1 MKKNKNAIYVYI
13 IFLIT
18 IILFIKLFVLDRYQG
33 HDTIFHVTNIIELSK
48 TISLDNMFGSNIITY
63 NANKF
68 GYGIWLFYPKL
79 PHLIAAYMYLLTKDI
94 YLTMK
99 IIYFITTFLSGVF
112 TYFLSKKIFNNN
124 KIALLS
130 SVIYLTIPYHM
141 CEIYIRDAFAE
152 NFIFLVLPMIFL
164 GLYNLKENNYKKFYI
179 LFILGYLI
187 GMNSHLIS
195 MVFYTIFVAIF
206 ILYYRRDF
214 LKKEKLKALMIS
226 TLLVTGITLPF
237 LTTIIEHKLLNLYT
251 VFTDSFS
258 NLYSVQLSSLEFK
271 SLFNQEQIYNKIE
284 PYFNIMSIILFIS
297 TTLFIITNRDN
308 KYKKYR
314 KDIKIIFIFIIIL
327 INLICSKVIWTKV
340 PKILLSIQFP
350 WRLLVFLSLLI
361 ALYSP
366 IVLLN
371 KKISTKTKN
380 ILISLLIIIITF
392 EGLNNI
398 DYYTEEEC
406 SVGEALNSTIGMGF
420 QYEYLVENDLDFN
433 YYFDYGKNYF
443 QIREYEVIPNNQTTI
458 EITNDDFPD
467 LVFEVSNLQEKTK
480 IELPRIYYLGY
491 KLKDE
496 FGNKIDLYNNEI
508 GFLEAEISKNGTY
521 NLKYEKTK
529 YHKIAEC
536 IRCLTIIIIV
546 IYLSVRVVKWKRK
559 KLQY

>member
-1 MKKNKNAIYVYI
+1 MKKNKNAIYIYI

-18 IILFIKLFVLDRYQG
+18 VILFVKLFILDRYQG

-48 TISLDNMFGSNIITY
+48 TISLDNIFGSNIITY

-79 PHLIAAYMYLLTKDI
+79 PHLIAAYIYLLTKDI

-112 TYFLSKKIFNNN
+112 AYGLSKKIFNDN

-130 SVIYLTIPYHM
+130 SIIYLTTPYHM

-179 LFILGYLI
+179 LFTFGYLI

-214 LKKEKLKALMIS
+214 FKKDKLKALVIS

-251 VFTDSFS
+251 VFTDYFS
-258 NLYSVQLSSLEFK
+258 NLYSVQFSSLEFR
-271 SLFNQEQIYNKIE
+271 SLFNQEQIYDKIE

-297 TTLFIITNRDN
+297 TTLFIIINKDN
-308 KYKKYR
+308 KYKK
-314 KDIKIIFIFIIIL
+314 DLKIIFIFIIIL

-350 WRLLVFLSLLI
+350 WRLLVFLSLLV

-371 KKISTKTKN
+371 KKIATKTKN
-380 ILISLLIIIITF
+380 ILVSLLIIIITF
-392 EGLNNI
+392 EGLSNI
-398 DYYTEEEC
+398 DYYTEEEH
-406 SVGEALNSTIGMGF
+406 SVQSALDSTVGMGF
-420 QYEYLVENDLDFN
+420 QYEYLVENDLNFN
-433 YYFDYGKNYF
+433 YNFDYGKNYF

-458 EITNDDFPD
+458 DITNDDFPD

-491 KLKDE
+491 ELKNE

-508 GFLEAEISKNGTY
+508 GFLEAEIDENGIY
-521 NLKYEKTK
+521 NLKYEKTIC
-529 YHKIAEC
+529 HKIAKF
-536 IRCLTIIIIV
+536 IRCLTIIIVV
-546 IYLSVRVVKWKRK
+546 IYLSVSVVKWKRK
-559 KLQY
+559 K